1 MDLRKNYRVKP
12 NTKVKLKDY
21 DPADVDGITDKA
33 VANAVVAADQE
44 KLTRL
49 QYQLYAE
56 SKQSLLI
63 VLQALD
69 AGGKDGI
76 INQVLA
82 VMNPQGCRVQSFK
95 VPTPLESSHDFL
107 WRAHTVAPRNGEV
120 VIYNRSYYESVLVER
135 VHELAP
141 KEEIEARYGFI
152 NDFER
157 LLSFNRTKIIKFFL
171 HISPEEQLKRFLERL
186 EDPTKNWKISD
197 SDYQERVHWDDYIKA
212 FERVL
217 SRCSTEESPWYVI
230 PSEKKWFRNLA
241 VSNIIVNTLADMDPQ
256 FPPPHVNLEEIRSLA
271 VVEAAKA
278 GLEFPRSGKKAD

>member
-256 FPPPHVNLEEIRSLA
+256 FPPPHVDLEEIRRLA

>member
-230 PSEKKWFRNLA
+230 PS
-241 VSNIIVNTLADMDPQ
+241 
-256 FPPPHVNLEEIRSLA
+256 
-271 VVEAAKA
+271 
-278 GLEFPRSGKKAD
+278 